1 MHMSVAQAYAIL
13 EHSSVVELPAY
24 IRRVPGSIPGVPI
37 FQNGGIAMISEFVE
51 YVKQV
56 WKNKPN
62 VSSPLNADRLN
73 HMESGI
79 ENNSKKI
86 KETVTA
92 VNELTENSGHKPNF
106 STNFL
111 SNAWNTIH
119 LNSHENALLVGHLV
133 GNNNAIEDFFCYLIS
148 AGADESNTGK
158 YYKIAGNYEPELN
171 WNNGH
176 SIGIHASYG
185 VWMQYSVLHI

>member
-13 EHSSVVELPAY
+13 EHSSVVELPGY

-73 HMESGI
+73 HMEAGI

-86 KETVTA
+86 KETVTV
-92 VNELTENSGHKPNF
+92 VNELTEKCKNVDRCVRWVNNPWGTSLTIPRGETINGYVKISGQLVYLVWTGGDNLQYKKIYGTDEDAKTITFSYDKNTGLTV
-106 STNFL
+106 STN
-111 SNAWNTIH
+111 SNQGI
-119 LNSHENALLVGHLV
+119 L
-133 GNNNAIEDFFCYLIS
+133 Y
-148 AGADESNTGK
+148 
-158 YYKIAGNYEPELN
+158 
-171 WNNGH
+171 
-176 SIGIHASYG
+176 IG
-185 VWMQYSVLHI
+185 M